1 MTRVF
6 IELSYDGSDFHGWQ
20 RQPDRLTVQQVL
32 EEQLQVFMAQ
42 PIPVMGCGRTD
53 TGVHASY
60 FVAHAD
66 WPENSPRT
74 RQYRD
79 WEDAVWKLNGM
90 LPPDVALKRIV
101 PVHPKAHARFDA
113 NERGYVYR
121 MHFQKTPFLKGR
133 STRIYGATD
142 FDRMQAACAYLVGKR
157 DFASFC
163 KLGSDQGTTMCDV
176 RSAEMVKLNEN
187 EWQFVIR
194 ADRFLR
200 NMVRAVI
207 GTLLEI
213 GQGKKE
219 PEDMLQV
226 IEALDRSVAG
236 KSAPSDGLY
245 LNEVNYPS
253 SIWSYEPNVQRGSN

>member
-20 RQPDRLTVQQVL
+20 RQPDCVTVQQVL
-32 EEQLQVFMAQ
+32 EEQLHVFMAQ

-66 WPENSPRT
+66 WPESSPRA

-79 WEDAVWKLNGM
+79 WEEAVWKLNGM
-90 LPPDVALKRIV
+90 LPSNVALKRIV

-113 NERGYVYR
+113 KERGYVYR
-121 MHFQKTPFLKGR
+121 MHFQKTPFLKGQ
-133 STRIYGATD
+133 STRIYRETD
-142 FDRMQAACAYLVGKR
+142 FDRMQAACSYLVGKG

-163 KLGSDQGTTMCDV
+163 KLGSDQVTTICDV

-200 NMVRAVI
+200 NMVRAVV

-213 GQGKKE
+213 GQGRKE

-226 IEALDRSVAG
+226 IKALDRSAAG

-245 LNEVNYPS
+245 LSEVNYPS
-253 SIWSYEPNVQRGSN
+253 SIWAYEPNAEGGSN